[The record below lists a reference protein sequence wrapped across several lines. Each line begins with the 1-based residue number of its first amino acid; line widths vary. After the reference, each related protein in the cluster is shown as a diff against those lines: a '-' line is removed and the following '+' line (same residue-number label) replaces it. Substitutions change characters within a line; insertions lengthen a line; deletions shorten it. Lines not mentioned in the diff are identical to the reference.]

1 MANPSPGDWP
11 PSRPSVGR
19 LQEVPV
25 TGPDPAGQPPY
36 YLNGYEHEEDTAPYS
51 FPSIPSMPEPPAQP
65 RPYDPLGT
73 GTRTIWIIALA
84 FAALLTVILA
94 LR

>member
-25 TGPDPAGQPPY
+25 SGPDPAGQPPY
-36 YLNGYEHEEDTAPYS
+36 YLNGYEHEENTAPYS
-51 FPSIPSMPEPPAQP
+51 FPEAEPPAQ
-65 RPYDPLGT
+65 RHSHDPLAT
-73 GTRTIWIIALA
+73 GTRTVWMIALA

>member
-1 MANPSPGDWP
+1 
-11 PSRPSVGR
+11 
-19 LQEVPV
+19 VPV
-25 TGPDPAGQPPY
+25 RGPDPAGQPPY

-51 FPSIPSMPEPPAQP
+51 FPSVPEAGPSAQRHP
-65 RPYDPLGT
+65 RDPLAT
-73 GTRTIWIIALA
+73 GTRTVWMIALA